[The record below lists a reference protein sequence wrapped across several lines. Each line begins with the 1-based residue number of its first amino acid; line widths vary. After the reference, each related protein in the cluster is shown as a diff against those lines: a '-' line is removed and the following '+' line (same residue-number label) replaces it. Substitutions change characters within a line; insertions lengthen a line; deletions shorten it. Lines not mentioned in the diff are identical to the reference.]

1 MGVNLIQLYYSADV
15 FVVFVLFMNRT
26 VMRPLPRVRSL
37 IGGIILHIR
46 WKIDELCILHVSEAL
61 PALSG
66 NVDF

>member
-1 MGVNLIQLYYSADV
+1 MGENLIQLYYSADV

-46 WKIDELCILHVSEAL
+46 WKIDEL
-61 PALSG
+61 
-66 NVDF
+66 